1 MLRVQLGRSVR
12 VDTVRNRTQAALHRR
27 GVRQPY
33 PPILKQVVC
42 MTSGSNGAAPWSAH
56 ITDVVTAVP
65 PHTITLDDVR
75 YYLGRVFDIPDRR
88 VEAMM
93 TIIENVQV
101 RRRHAIFPI
110 DYTIQPR
117 PLSKTNEEY
126 IEHSVAL
133 GQKVAE
139 ECLARTGVRPE
150 EVDALITVSCTGY
163 MIPSMDAHLLNRM
176 GFRPDVRRMPFT
188 ELGCVAGAV
197 ALSRAADYLKAYPDA
212 KALVISV
219 ELPSLTFQRKDI
231 SQANLISAVLFG
243 DGAAAAL
250 VKGAPG
256 KGPRIVATQ
265 SHTVPNTLGALGF
278 DLRDTGFHI
287 VLSKDVPDL
296 LKGKI
301 RDLVDGFLKEQGLER
316 EQIKGWL
323 LHPGGARLLENVEEE
338 LGIPRSKTQ
347 ISWDVLSSYG
357 NLSSATVLFILK
369 EWMEKNSLAP
379 GDFAIAAGFGPGFST
394 ELLLLQWT

>member
-1 MLRVQLGRSVR
+1 VS
-12 VDTVRNRTQAALHRR
+12 RT
-27 GVRQPY
+27 
-33 PPILKQVVC
+33 
-42 MTSGSNGAAPWSAH
+42 NGGEAISFAPA
-56 ITDVVTAVP
+56 ITEVVTAVP
-65 PHTITLDDVR
+65 PYTITLNDVK
-75 YYLGRVFDIPDRR
+75 YYLGRVFDLPERR

-93 TIIENVQV
+93 GIIENVRV
-101 RRRHAIFPI
+101 RRRHSIFPI
-110 DYTIQPR
+110 DYTIERR

-139 ECLARTGVRPE
+139 QCLARAGVRPD

-176 GFRPDVRRMPFT
+176 GFRPDLRRMPFT
-188 ELGCVAGAV
+188 ELGCVAGAM
-197 ALSRAADYLKAYPDA
+197 ALSRAADYLKAYAGA
-212 KALVISV
+212 KVLVISV

-231 SQANLISAVLFG
+231 SPANLISSVLFG

-250 VKGAPG
+250 VNGAPG
-256 KGPRIVATQ
+256 RGPRILATQ
-265 SHTVPNTLGALGF
+265 SHTVTNTLDTLGF
-278 DLRDTGFHI
+278 DLRDSGFHI
-287 VLSKDVPDL
+287 VLSKDLPDL
-296 LKGKI
+296 LKSEI
-301 RDLVDGFLKEQGLER
+301 RDLVDGFLKAQGLQR

-338 LGIPRSKTQ
+338 LGIPRAKTQ
-347 ISWDVLSSYG
+347 LSWDVLSDYG

-379 GDFAIAAGFGPGFST
+379 GDYVIAAGFGPGFST
-394 ELLLLQWT
+394 ELLLLQWA